1 MDTGI
6 IGPVTVMKSY
16 VSQFGSESPTI
27 HGLIVSSIL
36 IPAAISSFFAG
47 RVADVLGRPRAIAI
61 GALIFG
67 LGAAMEAGAVRLAM
81 FVVGRCIE
89 GAGEGLYLGTLVV
102 YICEISPPNK
112 RGPLTTGPQ
121 LCITL
126 GLMVGYFACYGTAK
140 IDSSLSWRAPF
151 IILACVSM
159 TFSAASLLWLVPSP
173 RWLILRGRQ
182 SEAAAAWDV
191 LGVGHAE
198 REKAEVQSGT
208 EATASQVHSTT
219 AATDSPA
226 TKSGFLDVFA
236 RDVRTRTGLAVFM
249 MGMQQLSGIDG
260 VLYYAPL
267 LFQQAGLASS
277 QAAFLASG
285 VSAIV
290 IFSVTIPALFLADKW
305 GRRHSTIFGGIG
317 ISITMFLIGG
327 LYAGNAVHGTFGA
340 GRWVVIVSIY
350 IFAVIYCISWAI
362 GIKIYAAEIQPQ
374 RTRASATSLA
384 HGSNWVANF
393 LVALATP
400 ILLSRSGFAAY
411 FLFGGCT
418 LLTAIVCAAFMPE
431 TKGKPLDEIEDIFR
445 FRSSGSRSLGRSIRK
460 AVGRITGPLAA

>member
-16 VSQFGSESPTI
+16 VSTFGSESPTM

-81 FVVGRCIE
+81 FIVGRCVE

-102 YICEISPPNK
+102 WVICVWRKGRDSLMADSYICEISPPKK

-126 GLMVGYFACYGTAK
+126 GLMVGYFTCYGSAN

-151 IILACVSM
+151 LILACLSM
-159 TFSAASLLWLVPSP
+159 AFSAASLLWLVPSP

-198 REKAEVQSGT
+198 REKAEIQSGA
-208 EATASQVHSTT
+208 EANMSQDHSTT
-219 AATDSPA
+219 AAVDSPA
-226 TKSGFLDVFA
+226 TNSGFLDVFS
-236 RDVRTRTGLAVFM
+236 RDVRMRTGLAVFM

-260 VLYYAPL
+260 VLYVSFVRLTHSMIIIPCPNRLHVYLRLRRFDAHFMHVKAL
-267 LFQQAGLASS
+267 ISFSTHLFSS
-277 QAAFLASG
+277 NKL
-285 VSAIV
+285 VS
-290 IFSVTIPALFLADKW
+290 PHHRL
-305 GRRHSTIFGGIG
+305 HS
-317 ISITMFLIGG
+317 S
-327 LYAGNAVHGTFGA
+327 H
-340 GRWVVIVSIY
+340 
-350 IFAVIYCISWAI
+350 
-362 GIKIYAAEIQPQ
+362 
-374 RTRASATSLA
+374 RAS
-384 HGSNWVANF
+384 
-393 LVALATP
+393 P
-400 ILLSRSGFAAY
+400 QLS
-411 FLFGGCT
+411 
-418 LLTAIVCAAFMPE
+418 
-431 TKGKPLDEIEDIFR
+431 
-445 FRSSGSRSLGRSIRK
+445 SSASPSRPSS
-460 AVGRITGPLAA
+460 